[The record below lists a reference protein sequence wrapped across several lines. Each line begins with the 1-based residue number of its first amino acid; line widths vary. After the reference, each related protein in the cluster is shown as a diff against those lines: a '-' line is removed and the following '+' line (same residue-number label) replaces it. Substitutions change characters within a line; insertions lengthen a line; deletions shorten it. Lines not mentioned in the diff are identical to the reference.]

1 MTTMNSTTTH
11 AIVIGG
17 SIAGLM
23 TARVLSQH
31 FGRVTVVERDA
42 LPQGGEYRNGAPQA
56 RHLHVLLARGQR
68 IMEQYFPGFEHDI
81 YHTGAPIIQGG
92 LNNLTLTAAGWIRRF
107 DAGVTLSATGRA
119 SLEWLVRQRV
129 QALPNV
135 EFITETDVEHLLASE
150 DGSVITGVQLKSRRN
165 RKGDSFALQG
175 DFVVDA
181 SGRRS
186 NTPEWLTELGYAAP
200 ETTIVNAHTGY
211 ATRWYKLTPETTPDV
226 AMLAIQARPSEG
238 LYRGGGYLVVEGN
251 RLVVTLLGAN
261 EDYPPTDEA
270 GFMEF
275 AKSLSTPVLYDLI
288 KTLTPEEPIY
298 AYRGLQNQMRH
309 YEKLARRPENF
320 IVIGDAA
327 VAFNPIY
334 GQGMSSAAME
344 AELLDKLLKK
354 NSIQNLRGFAAKF
367 QKKQVQLT
375 KGAWLLST
383 GEDMRFPLVEGQLPG
398 MQERIFHRYTDL
410 MLSSMAYD
418 TVVAHAFYQVLNL
431 LATPMAL
438 MRPDIML
445 RVMWHSLRHR
455 QPEAQPTPQLR
466 QAAANI

>member
-1 MTTMNSTTTH
+1 MNTNTTH

-31 FGRVTVVERDA
+31 FGRVTIVERDA
-42 LPQGGEYRNGAPQA
+42 LPQSSDYRNGAPQA

-68 IMEQYFPGFEHDI
+68 IMEKYFPGFEHDI
-81 YHTGAPIIQGG
+81 YHTGAPVIQGG

-135 EFITETDVEHLLASE
+135 EFITETDVEKLLTNA
-150 DGSVITGVQLKSRRN
+150 DGSVMTGIQLKSRRS
-165 RKGDSFALQG
+165 RQAESRALFG

-186 NTPEWLTELGYAAP
+186 KTPDWLTELGYDAP

-211 ATRWYKLTPETTPDV
+211 ATRWYTLTPETTPEIT
-226 AMLAIQARPSEG
+226 MLAMQARPAEG

-275 AKSLSTPVLYDLI
+275 AKSLPSPVLYDLM

-327 VAFNPIY
+327 IAFNPIY

-344 AELLDKLLKK
+344 AELLDALLKK
-354 NSIQNLRGFAAKF
+354 SSIQNLRGFAALF

-375 KGAWLLST
+375 QGAWLMST

-398 MQERIFHRYTDL
+398 MQERFFHRYTDK
-410 MLSSMAYD
+410 MLSAMAYD

-431 LATPMAL
+431 LATPTAL
-438 MRPDIML
+438 MRPDIVL
-445 RVMWHSLRHR
+445 RVLWHSVRHR
-455 QPEAQPTPQLR
+455 QPEAQPQPQLQR
-466 QAAANI
+466 VTASV